1 MSDPRQSISYEIN
14 SAWNSFFSSDRAATE
29 INFDTEIK
37 DILYAIATII
47 EEDRALGS
55 LISDLKD
62 PLNGSRSPMWRLQL
76 KNLSENV
83 SRLSHENKKY
93 RDKTEEI
100 HENDKRAQWRT
111 LGFRLLTTASLG
123 LSLMILYSLA
133 AGFDWLSMPLQMVK

>member
-1 MSDPRQSISYEIN
+1 MSDPRQSNSYEIN
-14 SAWNSFFSSDRAATE
+14 SAWDSLFSNNTATE

-47 EEDRALGS
+47 EEDRALRS

-62 PLNGSRSPMWRLQL
+62 PLTGSRSPMRRLKL

-83 SRLSHENKKY
+83 SRLSYENKKY

-111 LGFRLLTTASLG
+111 FWFRLLTTASLG

-133 AGFDWLSMPLQMVK
+133 ACFDWLSMPLQMIK